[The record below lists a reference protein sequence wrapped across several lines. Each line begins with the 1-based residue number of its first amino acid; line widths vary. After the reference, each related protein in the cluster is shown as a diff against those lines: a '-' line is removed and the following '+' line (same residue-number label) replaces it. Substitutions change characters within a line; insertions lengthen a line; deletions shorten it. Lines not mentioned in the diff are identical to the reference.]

1 MLNKIEEKFER
12 VFEWLNE
19 DGDDIL
25 KMSVVFGLFIVLIGL
40 VGLCC

>member
-19 DGDDIL
+19 DGDDAL
-25 KMSVVFGLFIVLIGL
+25 KMSIVFGSFIVLIGL
-40 VGLCC
+40 AGLCC